1 VRLLAI
7 LATVLVLGMIAAT
20 VWTITGSPG
29 LVDEIPATT
38 FVTPP
43 TPAPTPVIISVDEG
57 EGVKEIG
64 DMLEDEGVIESAIQF
79 RVLVELLGY
88 DRLLQAGEYEFDS
101 NTPALHVVYRMRR
114 GIVSPLFVAVVEGW
128 RLEEIA
134 DALDVH
140 IEPNGVG
147 VIVRAHHSCMG
158 CRGVRQ
164 AGSEMVTSAMLGS
177 MKENPETRAEFLALA
192 GE

>member
-1 VRLLAI
+1 MTNPRRDGDKVEEHVRFLLSYVGED
-7 LATVLVLGMIAAT
+7 ATRE
-20 VWTITGSPG
+20 G
-29 LVDEIPATT
+29 LVD
-38 FVTPP
+38 
-43 TPAPTPVIISVDEG
+43 TPARVRRALLELTAGYGEDPKDILSTSFDAGSYDEMVILRGIKFHSLCEHHMLVFSG
-57 EGVKEIG
+57 EAAVGYLPG
-64 DMLEDEGVIESAIQF
+64 A
-79 RVLVELLGY
+79 RVVGLSKLARLVECY
-88 DRLLQAGEYEFDS
+88 ARRLQIQE
-101 NTPALHVVYRMRR
+101 RMTR
-114 GIVSPLFVAVVEGW
+114 
-128 RLEEIA
+128 EIA
-134 DALDVH
+134 DALEVH

>member
-1 VRLLAI
+1 MRLLAI